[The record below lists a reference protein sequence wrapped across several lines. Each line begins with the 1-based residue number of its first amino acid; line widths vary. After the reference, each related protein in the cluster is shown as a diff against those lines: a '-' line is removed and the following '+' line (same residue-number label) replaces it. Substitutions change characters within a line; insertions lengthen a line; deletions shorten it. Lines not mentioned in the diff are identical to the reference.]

1 MRRVLIALLL
11 VTGATSAPR
20 VGPSGA
26 SLSRVV
32 ANDNRTPAG
41 TLRNG
46 VLTIELAVVMARW
59 YPEAADGPFVDL
71 PVFAAEGKAPTIPGP
86 LVRVPKGTR
95 VRLVVRNALGDS
107 TIGLWGMGMTTTNDT
122 VTIPV
127 RPGESHVVEFIANQ
141 LGTFMYGARSAR
153 DVSETE
159 QLAGAIVVDEP
170 GARTDDRILVLNIWS
185 AMRPDSSFN
194 SALAIN
200 GKSWPYTERFDV
212 TQGDTLRWRVVNP
225 TVRQHPM
232 HLHGAYFRVDARGNA
247 DGDTTFAPAAR
258 RMAVTEPME
267 PRSTMRMTWAPATA
281 GNWLFHCHVAFHVI
295 ASARL
300 DAPPDDVHGLHS
312 TDPDK
317 HMAGLVTG
325 IHVRERSAEPVRR
338 NVRHLAV
345 TVTPG
350 VAKDTAHLR
359 PIGMRRTPDG
369 RVPAPTDITPRG
381 DIIWLTRGV
390 PTDITV
396 HNALAEPT
404 AIHWH
409 GLELESY
416 SDGVAGLSG
425 IGTRLAPAI
434 APGDSF
440 VAHLT
445 LKRAGTFIYH
455 THLNDLDQIATG
467 LYGPIIVLEPGQRW
481 DPTRDL
487 VLTSG
492 FDISR
497 ADGPVVNGGESDPPF
512 PMRVGRPVRLR
523 LINIQPADPVTF
535 ELLRD
540 SALVEWRAVAKDG
553 YDLPRAQATVERA
566 QRSLWVGET
575 FDAEFA
581 PRAPGTYRLRVR
593 SGPKDVL
600 YERELV
606 VRGR

>member
-1 MRRVLIALLL
+1 MRRILIAYLL
-11 VTGATSAPR
+11 VTRAASAAQFH
-20 VGPSGA
+20 PSRA
-26 SLSRVV
+26 ALSRVV

-46 VLTIELAVVMARW
+46 VLTIELSVVMARW

-71 PVFAAEGKAPTIPGP
+71 PVFAEEGKAPTIPGP
-86 LVRVPKGTR
+86 LVRAPKGTR
-95 VRLVVRNALGDS
+95 LRLVVRNALGDS
-107 TIGLWGMGMTTTNDT
+107 TIGLWGMGMTTTSDT

-127 RPGESHVVEFIANQ
+127 RPGASHVVEFIANKS
-141 LGTFMYGARSAR
+141 GTFMYGARSAR

-159 QLAGAIVVDEP
+159 QLAGVIVVDEP
-170 GARTDDRILVLNIWS
+170 GARTDDRILVLNIWA

-232 HLHGAYFRVDARGNA
+232 HLHGAYFRVDARGDAN
-247 DGDTTFAPAAR
+247 GDTAFAPAAR

-267 PRSTMRMTWAPATA
+267 PRSTMRITWSAATA
-281 GNWLFHCHVAFHVI
+281 WNWLFHCHLAFHVI
-295 ASARL
+295 ALARL
-300 DAPPDDVHGLHS
+300 DAPPDDEHDLHS
-312 TDPDK
+312 ADPDK
-317 HMAGLVTG
+317 HMAGLISE
-325 IHVRERSAEPVRR
+325 IHVRERGAEPVRR
-338 NVRHLAV
+338 NVQHLAL
-345 TVTPG
+345 TIAPG

-369 RVPAPTDITPRG
+369 RVPVPTGITPRG

-455 THLNDLDQIATG
+455 THLNDL
-467 LYGPIIVLEPGQRW
+467 Y
-481 DPTRDL
+481 
-487 VLTSG
+487 
-492 FDISR
+492 
-497 ADGPVVNGGESDPPF
+497 
-512 PMRVGRPVRLR
+512 
-523 LINIQPADPVTF
+523 
-535 ELLRD
+535 
-540 SALVEWRAVAKDG
+540 
-553 YDLPRAQATVERA
+553 
-566 QRSLWVGET
+566 
-575 FDAEFA
+575 
-581 PRAPGTYRLRVR
+581 
-593 SGPKDVL
+593 
-600 YERELV
+600 
-606 VRGR
+606 